1 MTFRAR
7 FRFHLAANS
16 VILEMTEEARLVR
29 TFASIPIAALL
40 LVAPSAQTGVTI
52 RIWAVGSPHSGET
65 PDTRM
70 PPALAREAAGR
81 GWRLSIEAFPADGF
95 AGRFAAAVRDGSAP
109 DVVVFDNFGVMDG
122 ITVGANTFLGI
133 GQDPAIRKQ
142 LVQVTDSFDELLGP
156 PRGWT
161 FLFTASAN
169 HAATRALALR
179 APPCAPGSSTARLS
193 ADLAALIPEV
203 ATAYL
208 TNDSGGVLSLAD
220 PERLTTVRPDIE
232 RVTVDKVAVCGGWG
246 NERLAFVTVNAS
258 YQADRIGHAALVLV
272 FRRTSSTW
280 QLLVA
285 ARDPVS
291 NRDFVRRLPALDR
304 ILATDSA
311 AGTVPGP
318 ATLTSP
324 EDGRYPIPEIGRRFG
339 EFKWQSSSAEGVVA
353 EVAEFSYK
361 NDARLFLL
369 TAPKPGASRQ
379 LPEYLWTTGGEWA
392 WRVWS
397 ITRTGEVAFS
407 QARTFVH

>member
-1 MTFRAR
+1 M
-7 FRFHLAANS
+7 L
-16 VILEMTEEARLVR
+16 R
-29 TFASIPIAALL
+29 TFAFTAFAALL
-40 LVAPSAQTGVTI
+40 VASPPAPTGVTI
-52 RIWAVGSPHSGET
+52 RIWTVGSPHTGDT

-70 PPALAREAAGR
+70 PPALAREAADR
-81 GWRLSIEAFPADGF
+81 GWRLNVEAFPADGF
-95 AGRFAAAVRDGSAP
+95 ANRFAAAARDGSAP
-109 DVVVFDNFGVMDG
+109 DVMAFDNFGIMDG
-122 ITVGANTFLGI
+122 ITIGADTFVGI
-133 GQDPAIRKQ
+133 GQDSAVRKQ

-156 PRGWT
+156 TRGWT

-169 HAATRALALR
+169 HAAARALAVR
-179 APPCAPGSSTARLS
+179 TPRCAPGSSTARLS
-193 ADLAALIPEV
+193 ADLAALIPDV

-208 TNDSGGVLSLAD
+208 TSDSARILSLAD
-220 PERLTTVRPDIE
+220 PERLATVRPDIE

-246 NERLAFVTVNAS
+246 NERLAFVAVNAS
-258 YQADRIGHAALVLV
+258 YQADRIGHAALVLA

-379 LPEYLWTTGGEWA
+379 LPEHLWTTGGEWA